1 MSQTGRAVGL
11 IRSLVVYHAIPL
23 RQRRLRRLYTNFAG
37 PGDLTFDLGAHA
49 GNRTRALAA
58 LGCRVVALE
67 PQPDY
72 ARLLRAIFARRT
84 SVEIIE
90 AAVGARMGRVVL
102 SVSDRFPTMTTLAT
116 GWRDERARDPVFAG
130 VHWNRSIEV
139 DTTTLDTLIMRFG
152 TPAFVKIDVE
162 GAEPQVLAGLSQ
174 PVQALSFEYLPDA
187 LDYTRACIARLTAL
201 GPYHFN
207 WSPGESYELASDRW
221 LRGDDLAAALD
232 TAPAT
237 HRSGDV
243 YARLCPEKTVGR
255 GQGAGKDRLSAEGPA
270 TAEGLRHP
278 VLT

>member
-1 MSQTGRAVGL
+1 MTQTGRAVGL
-11 IRSLVVYHAIPL
+11 IRSLALYHAIPW

-37 PGDLTFDLGAHA
+37 PGDLTFDLGAHV

-67 PQPDY
+67 PQPDF

-90 AAVGARMGRVVL
+90 AAVGERGGRAAL
-102 SVSDRFPTMTTLAT
+102 SISDRSPTMTTLAT
-116 GWRDERARDPVFAG
+116 EWRDERARNPVFAG

-139 DTTTLDTLIMRFG
+139 DSVTLDTLITRFG

-174 PVQALSFEYLPDA
+174 PVQTLSFEYLPDA
-187 LDYTRACIARLTAL
+187 LDSTRTCVARLTAL
-201 GPYHFN
+201 GPYRFN

-221 LRGDDLAAALD
+221 MSGDELAAALD
-232 TAPAT
+232 SATAPY
-237 HRSGDV
+237 RSGDV
-243 YARLCPEKTVGR
+243 YARLG
-255 GQGAGKDRLSAEGPA
+255 
-270 TAEGLRHP
+270 
-278 VLT
+278 